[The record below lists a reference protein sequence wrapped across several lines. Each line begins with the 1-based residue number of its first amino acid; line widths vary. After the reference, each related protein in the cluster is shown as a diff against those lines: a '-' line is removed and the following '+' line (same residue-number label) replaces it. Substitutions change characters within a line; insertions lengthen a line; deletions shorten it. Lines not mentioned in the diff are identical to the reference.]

1 MRDESIAKNYA
12 ETLLTL
18 AQNAKDPA
26 GWGAMLS
33 DVSAAIQRE
42 PKLRQFLE
50 SPRVSVA
57 EKNEILSKAF
67 QDRLPRMLVR
77 FLQVLVVNRRQKLIP
92 EIAVA
97 YDALLNDV
105 ENRVHADVTVARAM
119 PKDEEAALTLQLST
133 VVGKTV
139 VPRLRVDPAILGG
152 IVVRFGD
159 TIMDGSV
166 RRRLSLLRQRLTT
179 R

>member
-12 ETLLTL
+12 DALLTL

-26 GWGAMLS
+26 GWGAMIA
-33 DVSAAIQRE
+33 DVAAAIGRE
-42 PKLRQFLE
+42 PKLRLFLD

-67 QDRLPRMLVR
+67 QDRLPRLLVR
-77 FLQVLVVNRRQKLIP
+77 FLQILVANRRQNLIP
-92 EIAVA
+92 EISSA
-97 YDALLNDV
+97 YDDLLNAA
-105 ENRVHADVTVARAM
+105 ENRVHADVTVARPWTPA
-119 PKDEEAALTLQLST
+119 EEKAWTKQMSAA
-133 VVGKTV
+133 VGKTV
-139 VPRLRVDPAILGG
+139 VPRIHIDSGIMGG
-152 IVVRFGD
+152 IVIRFGD

-166 RRRLSLLRQRLTT
+166 RRRLSLLRQRLAP

>member
-12 ETLLTL
+12 EALLTL

-26 GWGAMLS
+26 GWGAMIAE
-33 DVSAAIQRE
+33 VAAAIGRE
-42 PKLRQFLE
+42 PKLRLFLD

-77 FLQVLVVNRRQKLIP
+77 FLQVLVTNRRQNLIP
-92 EIAVA
+92 DIASA
-97 YDALLNDV
+97 YDGLLNDV

-119 PKDEEAALTLQLST
+119 TADETTAWTKQMSKA
-133 VVGKTV
+133 VGKTV
-139 VPRLRVDPAILGG
+139 VPRIRVDPAIIGG
-152 IVVRFGD
+152 IVIRYGD

-166 RRRLSLLRQRLTT
+166 RRRLALLRQRLAP